1 MKFTPKH
8 FDPSGQRLV
17 AEPVSHPVPGGASYI
32 YEPSTTLAV
41 NVALSVGRPLLVSGE
56 PGSGKTTLAR
66 SIAAVL
72 GWRFY
77 KAVIT
82 SRTQA
87 RDLEWNFDAVRRLGD
102 AQANRLNPNEA
113 HYIEPRILWW
123 AFAPDTAE
131 FRGTANLPVE
141 ARARDPRIAGSGR
154 HAVVLLDEIDKAD
167 PDVPNDLLEPLD
179 VGKFSVEE
187 LTEVDRGGR
196 QVLVVI
202 TTNGERELPPAFVR
216 RCISLD
222 LAPPGEA
229 WLQRIARERFPKLP
243 GPVRDGVTREIL
255 GIREKLAGVST
266 RKPGTA
272 EFIDALTVCEHLM
285 DGRAADEWFRSEEW
299 QCAVRATLA
308 KQAASLTPGA

>member
-1 MKFTPKH
+1 MNFKPLH
-8 FDPSGQRLV
+8 FDPSGKGSV
-17 AEPVSHPVPGGASYI
+17 AEPVSHKARNGDAHI
-32 YEPSTTLAV
+32 YEPAMTLAI
-41 NVALSVGRPLLVSGE
+41 NVALSVDRPLLVSGE

-72 GWRFY
+72 GWRYY
-77 KAVIT
+77 KTVIT

-102 AQANRLNPNEA
+102 AQANRLQPSE

-123 AFAPDTAE
+123 AFSPETAVLRGATSLPKE
-131 FRGTANLPVE
+131 FH
-141 ARARDPRIAGSGR
+141 ARDPLISGAGR
-154 HAVVLLDEIDKAD
+154 NAVVLLDEIDKAD

-179 VGKFSVEE
+179 VGRFTVEE
-187 LTEVDRGGR
+187 STQVDRGHR
-196 QVLVVI
+196 KVLVLI

-229 WLQRIARERFPKLP
+229 WLKRIARSRFPKLAK
-243 GPVRDGVTREIL
+243 PVQEGVVKEIL
-255 GIREKLAGVST
+255 GIREQLSGASV

-272 EFIDALTVCEHLM
+272 EFIDALAVCDQLM
-285 DGRAADEWFRSEEW
+285 GKRNPDEWFQSDEW
-299 QCAVRATLA
+299 KSAVRATLS
-308 KQAASLTPGA
+308 KQASSLTVGA